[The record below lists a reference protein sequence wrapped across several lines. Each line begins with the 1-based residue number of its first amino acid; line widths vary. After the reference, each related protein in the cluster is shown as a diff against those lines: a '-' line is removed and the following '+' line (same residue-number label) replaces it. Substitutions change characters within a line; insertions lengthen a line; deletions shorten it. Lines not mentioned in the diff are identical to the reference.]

1 MFGLQPQADGS
12 SAIGPTWNSEVGA
25 VRAQVRRNAHINEI
39 VVQVSPLNYR
49 QGRLLSHGWL
59 SENDVTFLR
68 ETNGPARTDIQLSGF
83 FYNLGRKIGREA
95 VPAIRKSKW
104 IWDGLTGTEEEALR
118 AEIAAG
124 SALASELRSISTP
137 VSDPT
142 VATLIEEICREL
154 SSCVRSKGRSFR
166 CEVIRDDV
174 PNAIALPGGVLF
186 FSDTLVE
193 LCERQPDELAFVI
206 GHEMAH
212 VIRGHAWNRMLNEA
226 ALRVASTVTARA
238 GPVGAWVREKGIVL
252 LRSAHSRD
260 AETEA
265 DEFGVRLAAAAGYR
279 AEGAID
285 LLHRIERHSQL
296 AVQLGHYFA
305 SHPPAAE
312 RIARLQ
318 PLVRQLCASKTN
330 PAT

>member
-1 MFGLQPQADGS
+1 M
-12 SAIGPTWNSEVGA
+12 I
-25 VRAQVRRNAHINEI
+25 
-39 VVQVSPLNYR
+39 
-49 QGRLLSHGWL
+49 GRLLPISFDPATDHIRIWVSALNSRQGSLL
-59 SENDVTFLR
+59 SLSGPFANAITFLSK
-68 ETNGPARTDIQLSGF
+68 TNGPARINLSLSGF
-83 FYNLGRKIGREA
+83 FYNLGRKLGREA

-124 SALASELRSISTP
+124 GTLATELHSISTP
-137 VSDPT
+137 VSDPAIVT
-142 VATLIEEICREL
+142 SIEEVCREL
-154 SSCVRSKGRSFR
+154 SACVRSKGRSFR
-166 CEVIRDDV
+166 CEVIHDGS
-174 PNAIALPGGVLF
+174 PNAIALPGGFLF
-186 FSDTLVE
+186 LSDSLVE

-206 GHEMAH
+206 GHEMGH

-238 GPVGAWVREKGIVL
+238 GPLGAWVRQQGIVL
-252 LRSAHSRD
+252 LRTAHSRD

-265 DEFGVRLAAAAGYR
+265 DEFGVRLAAAARYR
-279 AEGAID
+279 AEGAIT
-285 LLHRIERHSQL
+285 LLHRIERHSQQ

-318 PLVRQLCASKTN
+318 PLVRQLGASQAN